1 MKIHRPGLRSHRLIS
16 KKGVTAMEMEKLQL
30 FAVLDC
36 KMELYLQPITARNI
50 AVAVRIFETAVLT
63 PGHDFNQHADDYS
76 LWLIGEFDQV
86 SAELKGQAA
95 KVVVQG
101 NHIMNK
107 YKNEER
113 ISGSA

>member
-1 MKIHRPGLRSHRLIS
+1 
-16 KKGVTAMEMEKLQL
+16 MEMEKLQL

-50 AVAVRIFETAVLT
+50 GVAVRIFETAVLT

-86 SAELKGQAA
+86 TGELVATPV
-95 KVVVQG
+95 KVVVQASS
-101 NHIMNK
+101 IRNK
-107 YKNEER
+107 YNNEER
-113 ISGSA
+113 ISGPQQSR